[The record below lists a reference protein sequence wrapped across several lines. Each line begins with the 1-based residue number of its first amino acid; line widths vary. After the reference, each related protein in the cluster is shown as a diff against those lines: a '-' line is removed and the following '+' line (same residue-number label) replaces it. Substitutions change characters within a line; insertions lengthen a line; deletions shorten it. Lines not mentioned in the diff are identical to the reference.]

1 MTLIAV
7 EEVAKVFRVSPRQVQ
22 KFAEREGMPRE
33 SHGRYNLAMCM
44 AWYIRR
50 LHRKVCG
57 CAGPCDGFDST
68 TRNMVNARA
77 ERKKALGGALDLAPG
92 LVGLDEEAIRERLTS
107 AIRGAYE
114 DFELAGEEE

>member
-1 MTLIAV
+1 MALV
-7 EEVAKVFRVSPRQVQ
+7 QVDEVARVFRVSARQVQ

-57 CAGPCDGFDST
+57 CAGPCDGFEST
-68 TRNMVNARA
+68 ARNMVNARA
-77 ERKKALGGALDLAPG
+77 ERKKALGEALHLAPE
-92 LVGLDEEAIRERLTS
+92 LAGLDAQAISVRLTS
-107 AIRGAYE
+107 
-114 DFELAGEEE
+114 